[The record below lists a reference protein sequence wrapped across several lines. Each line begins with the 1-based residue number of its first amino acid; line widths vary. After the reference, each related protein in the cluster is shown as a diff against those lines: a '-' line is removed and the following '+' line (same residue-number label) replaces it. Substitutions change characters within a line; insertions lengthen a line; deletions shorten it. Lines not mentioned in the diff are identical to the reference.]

1 MRQRSCKEAAMAR
14 PSSLSWITALLL
26 ASAVLTG
33 CARAELLLRDPLA
46 VNDWDDARCDRLA
59 EDVTYADQNTIVDNP
74 PKMAAKWVSEGRGW
88 PGAACPACP
97 RKPMSK
103 QRLQSQS
110 GSSDRPRC
118 NELRPGQKE
127 DQENGNCEVRP
138 GPEFL
143 LRSYT
148 FHRNGTFRL
157 LQFHYGEE
165 SCSLPLYTV
174 SAWGRYKA
182 RGRSWLT
189 PAATEAEYSLARVT
203 VTAQSAEV
211 AEELAARVNATC
223 PGQVRRRWRPYR
235 EYVVL
240 SVNEDG
246 RGQGGDVQQPRN
258 NLPPSEPGHGQV
270 RLMATSDVDCL
281 SALHAAFHE
290 LQLLRTQRRPHGLR
304 SRAASA
310 RRQARQDAARA
321 AARRRPLASGPARQ
335 LPSHRL
341 PSAAAP
347 RRPARRS
354 LMFRSFS
361 FCLQAHGCDVCHA
374 VSRASERSPPILHAR
389 PRLPPY
395 LGGDWVSSRCETRP
409 LGLFLKRRLRV
420 RAAGTGAAAAAD
432 SWMSWQGEYE
442 FYSDPFCTTPTFT
455 ATEAGRYAVGGPS
468 TQVLGALQADFR
480 VERAALTVLD
490 AGMAA
495 SLRADPRCGGGL
507 GLGLAEWQV
516 GVPRDLTAT
525 HGCAPLGLVVPA
537 VRYELVRVDM
547 DSWGQSLLY
556 LGQPDT
562 ENRRGGPAERPTAYQ
577 PPLVRC
583 RGLPPPVPALTPA
596 LSLGSLQDA
605 LALQDDDD
613 DDESDADVRFAFSS
627 SAPMTASVVLKPA
640 ASVSM
645 TERLGRLWR
654 NTNNF

>member
-1 MRQRSCKEAAMAR
+1 MA
-14 PSSLSWITALLL
+14 PSWITTTLLLL
-26 ASAVLTG
+26 ATAGLTG
-33 CARAELLLRDPLA
+33 GVRPELLLRDPLA

-59 EDVTYADQNTIVDNP
+59 EDVAYADQNTVVDNP
-74 PKMAAKWVSEGRGW
+74 PKMAAKWVSEG
-88 PGAACPACP
+88 
-97 RKPMSK
+97 
-103 QRLQSQS
+103 
-110 GSSDRPRC
+110 
-118 NELRPGQKE
+118 
-127 DQENGNCEVRP
+127 CEVRP

-174 SAWGRYKA
+174 SAKGRYKA

-189 PAATEAEYSLARVT
+189 PAATEAEYTLTRVT

-223 PGQVRRRWRPYR
+223 PGQVRRRWKPYR

-240 SVNEDG
+240 SLNED
-246 RGQGGDVQQPRN
+246 GGDVQQPRN
-258 NLPPSEPGHGQV
+258 NLPPSEPAPHHHHGQV
-270 RLMATSDVDCL
+270 RLMSTSDVDCL

-290 LQLLRTQRRPHGLR
+290 LQLLRTQRRPHGPR
-304 SRAASA
+304 SRAA
-310 RRQARQDAARA
+310 
-321 AARRRPLASGPARQ
+321 
-335 LPSHRL
+335 
-341 PSAAAP
+341 AAAP
-347 RRPARRS
+347 RHELLLGDVHSRPDQRGTYRPTAFQVPLLRAD
-354 LMFRSFS
+354 
-361 FCLQAHGCDVCHA
+361 QTHGCDVCHA
-374 VSRASERSPPILHAR
+374 VARASERSPPILHAR

-409 LGLFLKRRLRV
+409 LGLFLRRRLRV
-420 RAAGTGAAAAAD
+420 RAAGAGAAGGDA
-432 SWMSWQGEYE
+432 WMSWQGEYE

-468 TQVLGALQADFR
+468 SQVLGALQADFR

-490 AGMAA
+490 PGMVA

-507 GLGLAEWQV
+507 VLGEWQV

-525 HGCAPLGLVVPA
+525 HGCAPLGLVVPT

-547 DSWGQSLLY
+547 DSWGQSLLF
-556 LGQPDT
+556 LGQSDT
-562 ENRRGGPAERPTAYQ
+562 ENRRGGPSERPTAYQ

-583 RGLPPPVPALTPA
+583 RGLPPPVPALST
-596 LSLGSLQDA
+596 LQDA
-605 LALQDDDD
+605 EDDDDDD

-627 SAPMTASVVLKPA
+627 SARTTASSLVGFLFAFALLRV
-640 ASVSM
+640 
-645 TERLGRLWR
+645 
-654 NTNNF
+654 